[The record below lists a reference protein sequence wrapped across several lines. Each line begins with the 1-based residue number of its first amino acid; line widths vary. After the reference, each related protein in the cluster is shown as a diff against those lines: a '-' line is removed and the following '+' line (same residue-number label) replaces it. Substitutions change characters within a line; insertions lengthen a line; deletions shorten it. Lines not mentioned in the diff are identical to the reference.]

1 MYTKEKQ
8 TTACRQAA
16 WLGLF
21 TALASILGYV
31 ETLLPVFSGIPGI
44 KLGLANLAVL
54 FVLIRYSWKKAALVS
69 LARILII
76 GFMFGNVFSIL
87 YSAAGA
93 CLSLAAM
100 TLILSKTDFS
110 IITVSIIGGVAH
122 NIGQLLIAMLIVE
135 SVSLVYYAP
144 ALLIAGIVTGAAV
157 GAVTAQIVKLPSDMN
172 LQ

>member
-1 MYTKEKQ
+1 MEEKR
-8 TTACRQAA
+8 TSVCRQAA
-16 WLGLF
+16 QLGLF
-21 TALASILGYV
+21 TALAAILGYV
-31 ETLLPVFSGIPGI
+31 ETLFPIFSGIPGV
-44 KLGLANLAVL
+44 KPGLANLAIL

-76 GFMFGNVFSIL
+76 GFMFGNLFSIL

-110 IITVSIIGGVAH
+110 VVTVSIIGGVAH

-135 SVSLVYYAP
+135 STSLVYYAP
-144 ALLIAGIVTGAAV
+144 ALLLAGILAGAAV

-172 LQ
+172 S

>member
-1 MYTKEKQ
+1 MYTKKKQ
-8 TTACRQAA
+8 TTAYRQAA
-16 WLGLF
+16 QLGLF

-76 GFMFGNVFSIL
+76 GFMFGNLFSIL
-87 YSAAGA
+87 YSASGA

-110 IITVSIIGGVAH
+110 IITVSIIGGVTH
-122 NIGQLLIAMLIVE
+122 NIGQLLIAMLIVD
-135 SVSLVYYAP
+135 SASLIYYAP
-144 ALLIAGIVTGAAV
+144 SLLIAGIVTGAFV
-157 GAVTAQIVKLPSDMN
+157 GTITAQIAKLPSDIN
-172 LQ
+172 S

>member
-1 MYTKEKQ
+1 MEEKR
-8 TTACRQAA
+8 TSVCRQAA
-16 WLGLF
+16 QLGLF
-21 TALASILGYV
+21 TALAAILGYV
-31 ETLLPVFSGIPGI
+31 ETLFPIFSGIPGV
-44 KLGLANLAVL
+44 KPGLANLAIL

-76 GFMFGNVFSIL
+76 GFMFGNLFSIL

-110 IITVSIIGGVAH
+110 IVTVSIIGGVAH

-135 SVSLVYYAP
+135 STSLVYYAP
-144 ALLIAGIVTGAAV
+144 ALLLAGILAGAAV

-172 LQ
+172 S